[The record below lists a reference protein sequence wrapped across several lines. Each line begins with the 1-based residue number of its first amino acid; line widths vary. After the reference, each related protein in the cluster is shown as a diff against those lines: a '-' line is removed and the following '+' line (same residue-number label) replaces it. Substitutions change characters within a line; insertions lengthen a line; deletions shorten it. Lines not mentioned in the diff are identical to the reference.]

1 VLSVI
6 TRDALEEREDRSLAL
21 YAVRGRLS
29 RGRRHPET
37 SHPYRTEFQRD
48 RDRIVHSTAFRRLEY
63 KTQVFIYHEGDHYRN
78 RLTHSLEVAVLGR
91 TLARTLRLN
100 EDLVESIALAHDLGH
115 SPFGHSGEQVLN
127 DLMSEHGGFEHNRQS
142 LRVVEV
148 IEHRYPSFRGLNL
161 SWETRE
167 GIAKHVTEYDAPTSS
182 GYGPARFPSLEAQL
196 VCLADEIAYTNH
208 DLDDG
213 LSSGLITLRTLK
225 DVPLWEEHYLEA
237 ERLLAGKSFR
247 LVCAATIRRLI
258 NLLIEDA
265 ARTTF
270 GRIEEAGIAS
280 PDDAREAASLTVG
293 LSEGV
298 SRPFQELKDY
308 LHENLYRHYKV
319 RLMAVKAERILTE
332 LFALYVSDQSL
343 LPSRLRVHL
352 EGDTPER
359 LICDYLA
366 GMTDRYAIREYRKMF
381 DVGEGA

>member
-1 VLSVI
+1 MLPVI
-6 TRDALEEREDRSLAL
+6 EREALEEREEETLAP

-29 RGRRHPET
+29 RGRRYPEE

-48 RDRIVHSTAFRRLEY
+48 RDRIIHSTAFRRLEY

-91 TLARTLRLN
+91 TLARMLQLN

-115 SPFGHSGEQVLN
+115 SPFGHSGEHVLN
-127 DLMSEHGGFEHNRQS
+127 DLMGEHGGFEHNRQS
-142 LRVVEV
+142 LRVVDV

-167 GIAKHVTEYDAPTSS
+167 GIAKHVTEYDSPSPS
-182 GYGPARFPSLEAQL
+182 DFGPARFPSLEAQV

-213 LSSGLITLRTLK
+213 LSSGLISLRTLGE
-225 DVPLWEEHYLEA
+225 VPIWGEHYREA
-237 ERLLAGKSFR
+237 ESALAGESFR
-247 LVCAATIRRLI
+247 MICFATIRRLI
-258 NLLIEDA
+258 NLLIEDTG
-265 ARTTF
+265 RTTLSRL
-270 GRIEEAGIAS
+270 GGTDITS
-280 PDDAREAASLTVG
+280 PDDVREAESLIVG
-293 LSEGV
+293 LSEAV
-298 SRPFQELKDY
+298 SSPFQELKDY

-319 RLMAVKAERILTE
+319 RLMAVKAERILTG
-332 LFALYVSDQSL
+332 LFALYVSDQTL
-343 LPSRLRVHL
+343 LPSRLRAHL

-366 GMTDRYAIREYRKMF
+366 GMTDRYAIREYRKVF
-381 DVGEGA
+381 DVNEGA